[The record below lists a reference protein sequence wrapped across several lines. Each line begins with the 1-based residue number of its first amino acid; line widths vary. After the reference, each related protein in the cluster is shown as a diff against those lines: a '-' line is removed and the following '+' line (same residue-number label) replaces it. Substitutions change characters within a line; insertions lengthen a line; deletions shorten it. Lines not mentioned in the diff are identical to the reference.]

1 MIIRRIHI
9 RRWEAIFLCSFDKA
23 DEPEVMDALYWADAP
38 GSILS
43 RVSENIS
50 AGRPNEGFCYSNIDL
65 RRTVLGI
72 GKTTTGPEYLDTAVH
87 EIVHIVQ
94 AIAQADGIDPFSED
108 FAYLAGDISHEISD
122 IVCEKS
128 CPRCGCE

>member
-1 MIIRRIHI
+1 MIVRELNI
-9 RRWEAIFLCSFDKA
+9 RRWRIVFLCSFDRYDSPA
-23 DEPEVMDALYWADAP
+23 VMDALDWADAP

-43 RVSENIS
+43 KVSGNIS

-72 GKTTTGPEYLDTAVH
+72 GKTTTGPEYLDTTVH

-108 FAYLAGDISHEISD
+108 FAYLAGDISHGISD